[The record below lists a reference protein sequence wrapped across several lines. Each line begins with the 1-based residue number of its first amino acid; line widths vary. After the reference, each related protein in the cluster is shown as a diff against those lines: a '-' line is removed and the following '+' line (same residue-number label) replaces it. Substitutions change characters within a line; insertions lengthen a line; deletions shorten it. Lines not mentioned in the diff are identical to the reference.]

1 MTMPAPRSTFQHT
14 LARGQ
19 FAVTV
24 ELNPPKGT
32 NVSGLLETAKSLRGR
47 VHGINVTDNTAA
59 VMRASSVALA
69 RLLYEQGHDPVLQL
83 TCRDRNRIGL
93 QSDLLGAHI
102 LGVRNVLCL
111 TGDSPSIGDHQN
123 AKPVFDLDTVAL
135 MRSVRTLNQGR
146 DLSGHPLDGATTFFI
161 GGAAAP
167 GAEPIALAQK
177 KMTAKVNAGAQFFQT
192 QAVFSAEGFQSFMRA
207 IPAGHYHILAGVLV
221 LRSATMADYVSA
233 NVPGIHVP
241 EEMIHELR
249 KAGDA
254 HAPEVG
260 IEMAVRTIHALRP
273 FCHGVHIMPGRLADR
288 LPEILR
294 KAEVGA

>member
-1 MTMPAPRSTFQHT
+1 MPVPRSIFHHALTH
-14 LARGQ
+14 GQ

-32 NVSGLLETAKSLRGR
+32 NVSGLLETAKSLRGI

-69 RLLYEQGHDPVLQL
+69 RLLSEQGHDPVLQL

-102 LGVRNVLCL
+102 LGIRNVLCL
-111 TGDSPSIGDHQN
+111 TGDSPGIGDHRD
-123 AKPVFDLDTVAL
+123 AKPVFDLDTVQL
-135 MRSVRTLNQGR
+135 MRAVQALNQGH
-146 DLSGHPLDGATTFFI
+146 DLSGHQLDGATTFFI

-167 GAEPIALAQK
+167 GGEPIDLVQK
-177 KMTAKVNAGAQFFQT
+177 KMAAKINAGAQFFQT
-192 QAVFSAEGFQSFMRA
+192 QAVFATEGFQSFMRA
-207 IPAGHYHILAGVLV
+207 IPAGTCYILAGVLV
-221 LRSATMADYVSA
+221 LRSAAMAEYVRA
-233 NVPGIHVP
+233 NIPGIHVP
-241 EEMIHELR
+241 DEIIHELH

-254 HAPEVG
+254 RAPEVG
-260 IEMAVRTIHALRP
+260 IEMAVRTIRLIRP
-273 FCHGVHIMPGRLADR
+273 WCHGVHIMPGRLADR
-288 LPEILR
+288 LPEIIR

>member
-1 MTMPAPRSTFQHT
+1 MPDFRSAFEHV
-14 LARGQ
+14 LAGGQ

-32 NVSGLLETAKSLRGR
+32 NVSGLLETAKSLSGR

-69 RLLYEQGHDPVLQL
+69 RLLHEQGHDPVLQL

-102 LGVRNVLCL
+102 LGIRNVLCL
-111 TGDSPSIGDHQN
+111 TGDRPGVGDHQD
-123 AKPVFDLDTVAL
+123 AKPVFDLDTVQL
-135 MRSVRTLNQGR
+135 MRSVQTLNQGR
-146 DLSGHPLDGATTFFI
+146 DVSGNRLDGATTFFI

-167 GAEPIALAQK
+167 DAEPIELVRK
-177 KMTAKVNAGAQFFQT
+177 KMTAKINAGAQFFQT
-192 QAVFSAEGFQSFMRA
+192 QAVFSAERFQSFMGT
-207 IPAGHYHILAGVLV
+207 IPAGSCYVLAGVLV
-221 LRSATMADYVSA
+221 LRSVTMAEYIKA
-233 NVPGIHVP
+233 HVPGIHVP
-241 EEMIHELR
+241 EEMIRELSG
-249 KAGDA
+249 AGDA
-254 HAPEVG
+254 LAPDVG
-260 IEMAVRTIHALRP
+260 IEMAVRTIRAVRP

-288 LPEILR
+288 LPEIIR

>member
-1 MTMPAPRSTFQHT
+1 MPVPRSTFRHALT
-14 LARGQ
+14 HGQ

-32 NVSGLLETAKSLRGR
+32 NITGLLELARALSGL

-102 LGVRNVLCL
+102 LGIRNVLCL
-111 TGDSPSIGDHQN
+111 TGDSPGIGDHRD
-123 AKPVFDLDTVAL
+123 AKPVFDLDTVQL
-135 MRSVRTLNQGR
+135 MRAVQSLNQGH
-146 DLSGHPLDGATTFFI
+146 DVSGHRLDGATTFFI

-167 GAEPIALAQK
+167 GVEPLELVQQ
-177 KMTAKVNAGAQFFQT
+177 KMTAKINAGAQFFQT
-192 QAVFSAEGFQSFMRA
+192 QAVFAAEGFQSFMQV
-207 IPAGHYHILAGVLV
+207 IPTGCCYVLAGVLV
-221 LRSATMADYVSA
+221 LRSAAMAEYVRA
-233 NVPGIHVP
+233 HIPGIHVP
-241 EEMIHELR
+241 EEMIQELH

-260 IEMAVRTIHALRP
+260 IEMAVQTIRAIRP
-273 FCHGVHIMPGRLADR
+273 WCHGVHIMPGRLADR
-288 LPEILR
+288 LPDIIR
-294 KAEVGA
+294 KAEVGP

>member
-1 MTMPAPRSTFQHT
+1 MPDSRSAFQHV
-14 LARGQ
+14 LAHGQ

-24 ELNPPKGT
+24 ELNPPKGI

-59 VMRASSVALA
+59 VMRASSVSLA
-69 RLLYEQGHDPVLQL
+69 RLLSEQGHDPVLQL

-102 LGVRNVLCL
+102 LGIRNVLCL
-111 TGDSPSIGDHQN
+111 TGDRPGIGDHRD
-123 AKPVFDLDTVAL
+123 AKPVFDLDTVQL
-135 MRSVRTLNQGR
+135 MRAVQTLNQGR
-146 DLSGHPLDGATTFFI
+146 DVSGNRLDGATTFFI

-167 GAEPIALAQK
+167 CAEPMELVRQ
-177 KMTAKVNAGAQFFQT
+177 KMTAKINAGAQFFQT
-192 QAVFSAEGFQSFMRA
+192 QAVFAAEKFQSFMQGV
-207 IPAGHYHILAGVLV
+207 PAGSCYILAGVLV
-221 LRSATMADYVSA
+221 LRSATMADYIRT

-241 EEMIHELR
+241 DEMIHELSR
-249 KAGDA
+249 AGDA
-254 HAPEVG
+254 HAPDVG
-260 IEMAVRTIHALRP
+260 IEMAVRTIRAVRP

-288 LPEILR
+288 LPEILH

>member
-1 MTMPAPRSTFQHT
+1 MPVSRSTFQHA
-14 LARGQ
+14 LAHGR

-32 NVSGLLETAKSLRGR
+32 NVSGLLETAKSFSGL
-47 VHGINVTDNTAA
+47 VHGINVTDNAAA

-69 RLLYEQGHDPVLQL
+69 RLLHEQGHDPILQL

-102 LGVRNVLCL
+102 LGIRNVLCL
-111 TGDSPSIGDHQN
+111 TGDSPGIGDHRE
-123 AKPVFDLDTVAL
+123 AKPVFDLDTVQL
-135 MRSVRTLNQGR
+135 MRSVTMLNQGQ
-146 DLSGHPLDGATTFFI
+146 DLSGRPLDGATAFFL
-161 GGAAAP
+161 GGAAA
-167 GAEPIALAQK
+167 GAEPIDLVRE
-177 KMTAKVNAGAQFFQT
+177 KMRAKVNAGAQFFQT
-192 QAVFSAEGFQSFMRA
+192 QAVFAVGAFQSFMQA
-207 IPAGHYHILAGVLV
+207 IPAGPRHILAGVLV
-221 LRSATMADYVSA
+221 LRSATMAESIRA

-249 KAGDA
+249 EAGDA
-254 HAPEVG
+254 RAPDVG
-260 IEMAVRTIHALRP
+260 IEIAVRTIRAVRP

-288 LPEILR
+288 VPEMIR